1 MKFTILKT
9 AEKAREKL
17 NANYNLQSKKKK
29 NMHIEKDNDK
39 NKCEI
44 Y

>member
-29 NMHIEKDNDK
+29 KHA
-39 NKCEI
+39 